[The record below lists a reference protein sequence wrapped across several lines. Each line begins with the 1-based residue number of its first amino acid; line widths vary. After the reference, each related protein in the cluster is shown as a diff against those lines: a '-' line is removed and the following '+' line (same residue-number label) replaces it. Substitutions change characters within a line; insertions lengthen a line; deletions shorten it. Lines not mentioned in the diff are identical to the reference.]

1 VTLIARELERLKVPG
16 KRLISEITENVALL
30 EVTDT
35 AYIIKRPCNLG
46 IGVALD
52 DPCTGFSS
60 LAYFAQRN

>member
-1 VTLIARELERLKVPG
+1 VTLIARELERLKGPS

-35 AYIIKRPCNLG
+35 AYIIKGPCNLG